1 MVTSGMGK
9 RGPPPGPT
17 PNPNALRQRR
27 WRERHTV
34 QRDSGGASMTAE
46 IIHKTKQ
53 NSKVLTL
60 SRELSRDLSIEECEQ
75 ILQDDLASDNPIFNE
90 DQVDVLVGFI
100 ADVRQE
106 SMADLRQ
113 EFDDKLSQAAQ
124 QFQTELDKLRIE
136 IDMREEMAEQRGQLK
151 VVTSILGISG
161 ESNKTIDASEV
172 IRKIKVQS

>member
-1 MVTSGMGK
+1 M
-9 RGPPPGPT
+9 
-17 PNPNALRQRR
+17 
-27 WRERHTV
+27 TV
-34 QRDSGGASMTAE
+34 E

-53 NSKVLTL
+53 NSKVLSL
-60 SRELSRDLSIEECEQ
+60 SRQLGRDLSIEECEQ
-75 ILQDDLASDNPIFNE
+75 IFRDDIASGNPIFTE

-106 SMADLRQ
+106 IMADLRQ
-113 EFDDKLSQAAQ
+113 EFDDKLAQAVQ
-124 QFQTELDKLRIE
+124 QFQADLDKLRIE

-161 ESNKTIDASEV
+161 ESNKTIDVSEV